1 MEQIEKTE
9 KYILVA
15 VATGEEE
22 AAWASLEELGELVRT
37 DGAEVSSMVV
47 QNLDHLERATY
58 VGSGKAWKF
67 GRCWRYKK
75 RTESSVTMN

>member
-22 AAWASLEELGELVRT
+22 AAWASLEELGELDVYKRQVRVRT
-37 DGAEVSSMVV
+37 
-47 QNLDHLERATY
+47 
-58 VGSGKAWKF
+58 
-67 GRCWRYKK
+67 
-75 RTESSVTMN
+75 